1 MIRALSI
8 AGLLASLLISVASAE
23 EAPVVLDHEHREAL
37 AALPS
42 LGGPGLSATTLEGRV
57 TVITF
62 FASWCPPCRIE
73 FEHLNTV
80 KEHHGEDL
88 EVVAVNIYE
97 NFGGAADPDRM
108 ERFLEHAAPSFHL
121 LGEGERVRDLFG
133 DVRRIPTAFV
143 FDAEGRARLH
153 FIHARGARKTN
164 ATLEELEA
172 AIIAAKRA
180 GT

>member
-23 EAPVVLDHEHREAL
+23 EEAVALDHERREAL

-42 LGGPGLSATTLEGRV
+42 LGGPGLSAETLKGRV
-57 TVITF
+57 TVVTF

-73 FEHLNTV
+73 FEHLKSV
-80 KEHHGEDL
+80 KERHGDEL

-97 NFGGAADPDRM
+97 NFGGAADPARM
-108 ERFLEHAAPSFHL
+108 ARFLERAAPSFHL

-143 FDAEGRARLH
+143 FDAEGEAHLH
-153 FIHARGARKTN
+153 FIHARGAEKTN

-172 AIIAAKRA
+172 AILAAKAA
-180 GT
+180 GS

>member
-1 MIRALSI
+1 MIRVLSI

-23 EAPVVLDHEHREAL
+23 EEAVALDHERREAL

-42 LGGPGLSATTLEGRV
+42 LGGPGLS
-57 TVITF
+57 

-73 FEHLNTV
+73 FEHLKSV
-80 KEHHGEDL
+80 KERHGDEL

-97 NFGGAADPDRM
+97 NFGGAADPARM
-108 ERFLEHAAPSFHL
+108 ARFLERAAPSFHL

-143 FDAEGRARLH
+143 FDAEGEAHLH
-153 FIHARGARKTN
+153 FIHARGAEKTN

-172 AIIAAKRA
+172 AILAAKAA
-180 GT
+180 GS